1 MPSETQ
7 KCVSVRIDYV
17 KQCKRFE
24 FHSKLNGADF
34 CTSNLV
40 NISDVTDSK
49 TYECVLKE
57 RTSGAKSGWK
67 QKTVTVSKKNE

>member
-7 KCVSVRIDYV
+7 KCVSVRNEYV
-17 KQCKRFE
+17 KQCKRSE
-24 FHSKLNGADF
+24 FLSKLNGTDF
-34 CTSNLV
+34 CTSNLG

-57 RTSGAKSGWK
+57 RNSGAKSDWK
-67 QKTVTVSKKNE
+67 QKTVIVSKKNE